1 MFKRTMIPDYACS
14 RRTNHHPTQRTRRV
28 QTICPYLLERWGAS
42 GQPPAASMDANL
54 RLSRYPAIELRHYC
68 GAPRPRWEWSWRLSR
83 HSPLDYSDTMRRLPS
98 RLRAWLWPPNDSH
111 HASAL
116 EYERSRSTYHA

>member
-54 RLSRYPAIELRHYC
+54 GLSRYPAIELRHYC
-68 GAPRPRWEWSWRLSR
+68 GALGRGGNGLGDSRATVRWIIPTPCVDCL
-83 HSPLDYSDTMRRLPS
+83 LGC
-98 RLRAWLWPPNDSH
+98 
-111 HASAL
+111 
-116 EYERSRSTYHA
+116 